1 MIIVFVAVIV
11 WAFPNQG
18 QFKYSFY
25 LGKPWLHEEL
35 TAPFDFPILKTEQD
49 LIEEKEAIEKGK
61 ALYFIYDT
69 AIKNKIIEN
78 YDYHILND
86 DNQKELR
93 LIGIGII
100 DSICKRGLV
109 SDEWSNNNKRII
121 INAKSLN
128 VDRVL
133 TLHSVPEAIAG
144 YESYAMNN
152 DKEGVVMNEALKSRL
167 TNVLLKSLEWNIVYD
182 DEMTKKVLDD
192 DLNKI
197 SSTHG
202 LVQKGERII
211 SSGEIV
217 TKDKYQILSSLKNYY
232 EDSNSNEN
240 KFVYITIGQTIIITL
255 LLVVFIIFVYF
266 IRPQLMYDNR
276 RLMLIMVISM
286 LCILIETFIIEH
298 YPALIWVNP
307 ILIVP
312 VMIKAFSDSRIAF
325 IVHFTVVMILGLVAP
340 DGFNFVLIQMIAG
353 YATILIYYNLQKRSQ
368 FIMISIIAFFAYS
381 LTTVGLF
388 LIQSSSIRDFPY
400 YMGVSFAINSL
411 LLMMAYPL
419 IFIFEKIFGITT
431 DMTFLEISDINNPVL
446 KEMSQVAP
454 GTFQH
459 SVMVSNIAED
469 LINEIGGNPL
479 LVRAGAMY
487 HDIGKM
493 DNAYLFTE
501 NQYGAANPHDNMS
514 PEDSAKIIIDH
525 VTNGVK
531 LAKKNNLPE
540 EIIDLIRTHHGTK
553 RTEFFYRQAVR
564 ENGEEN
570 VDKSEYTYR
579 GPIPKTREQ
588 CILMISDT
596 VEAASKSLKQ
606 PDEKSINDLVDRLM
620 TEMLNSG
627 QFSKSDLKL
636 NDISKIK
643 KMLKTKLASIYHLR
657 IAYPA

>member
-1 MIIVFVAVIV
+1 
-11 WAFPNQG
+11 
-18 QFKYSFY
+18 
-25 LGKPWLHEEL
+25 
-35 TAPFDFPILKTEQD
+35 
-49 LIEEKEAIEKGK
+49 
-61 ALYFIYDT
+61 
-69 AIKNKIIEN
+69 
-78 YDYHILND
+78 
-86 DNQKELR
+86 
-93 LIGIGII
+93 
-100 DSICKRGLV
+100 
-109 SDEWSNNNKRII
+109 
-121 INAKSLN
+121 
-128 VDRVL
+128 
-133 TLHSVPEAIAG
+133 
-144 YESYAMNN
+144 
-152 DKEGVVMNEALKSRL
+152 
-167 TNVLLKSLEWNIVYD
+167 
-182 DEMTKKVLDD
+182 
-192 DLNKI
+192 
-197 SSTHG
+197 
-202 LVQKGERII
+202 
-211 SSGEIV
+211 
-217 TKDKYQILSSLKNYY
+217 
-232 EDSNSNEN
+232 
-240 KFVYITIGQTIIITL
+240 
-255 LLVVFIIFVYF
+255 
-266 IRPQLMYDNR
+266 
-276 RLMLIMVISM
+276 
-286 LCILIETFIIEH
+286 
-298 YPALIWVNP
+298 
-307 ILIVP
+307 
-312 VMIKAFSDSRIAF
+312 
-325 IVHFTVVMILGLVAP
+325 
-340 DGFNFVLIQMIAG
+340 MIAG

-493 DNAYLFTE
+493 DNAHLFTE

-553 RTEFFYRQAVR
+553 RTEFFYRQALK

-579 GPIPKTREQ
+579 GPVPRTREQ